1 MSEKKTILW
10 DFDGTLAHRP
20 GMWSQALFEV
30 LLERQPSSAVTIDDI
45 RPFMRDCFPWH
56 RPREPHLHLT
66 TAEDWWAEIE
76 QLFVQTY
83 VGVGCSAREAA
94 LLAPLA
100 HQRYLDIQGWLLFE
114 DTLPALDALT
124 QQGWEH
130 AILSNH
136 VPELPLI
143 VAALGLS
150 PYIQAIFTSGTTGYE
165 KPHPRAFHY
174 ALDQLGSPSVV
185 WMVGDNIEADIL
197 GAEDF
202 GLPAILVRKRD
213 ERAHQYCETLTELP
227 ALFAGLGEA

>member
-1 MSEKKTILW
+1 MSTKKIILW

-20 GMWSQALFEV
+20 GMWSQALFDV
-30 LLERQPSSAVTIDDI
+30 LLERQPSTSVTIEDI
-45 RPFMRDCFPWH
+45 RPFMRNGFPWH
-56 RPREPHLHLT
+56 RPREAHPHLA

-76 QLFVQTY
+76 QLFARAY

-150 PYIQAIFTSGTTGYE
+150 PYVQAVFTSGCIGYE
-165 KPHPRAFHY
+165 KPHPQAFRY
-174 ALDQLGSPSVV
+174 ALDQLGSPTIV

-197 GAEDF
+197 GAQAA
-202 GLPAILVRKRD
+202 GIPAILVRKQD
-213 ERAHQYCETLTELP
+213 DQASQYCETLTELP
-227 ALFAGLGEA
+227 ALFTNHTA

>member
-20 GMWSQALFEV
+20 GMWTQALFDV
-30 LLERQPSSAVTIDDI
+30 LLERQPLSTATIEDI
-45 RPFMRDCFPWH
+45 RPFMRDGFPWH

-76 QLFVQTY
+76 QLFVRAY
-83 VGVGCSAREAA
+83 VGAGCSAHEAA

-100 HQRYLDIQGWLLFE
+100 HLRYLDIQGWLLFE

-130 AILSNH
+130 VILSNH

-150 PYIQAIFTSGTTGYE
+150 PYIHAIFTSGTTGYE
-165 KPHPRAFHY
+165 KPHPQAFRY
-174 ALDQLGSPSVV
+174 ALDQLDSPSVV
-185 WMVGDNIEADIL
+185 WMVGDNIEADVL
-197 GAEDF
+197 GAEAV
-202 GLPAILVRKRD
+202 GIPAILVRKQD
-213 ERAHQYCETLTELP
+213 ERAHEYCGALTELP
-227 ALFAGLGEA
+227 ALFANFAT